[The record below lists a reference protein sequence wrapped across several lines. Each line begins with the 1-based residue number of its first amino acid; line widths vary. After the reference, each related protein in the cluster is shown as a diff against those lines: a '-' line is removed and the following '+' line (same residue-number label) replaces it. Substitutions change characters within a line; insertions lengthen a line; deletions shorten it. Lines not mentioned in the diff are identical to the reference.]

1 MDVER
6 RTTRDGSQRSEPLL
20 RSMLSAVSGLRAH
33 QTMMD
38 VVGANI
44 SNVNTPGFKA
54 SRVTFEEALAEVI
67 GAGSR
72 GGTGRGGTNP
82 LQLGLGARVSTIDGV
97 FTQGASQVTGRST
110 DLSIAGDGFFIVEL
124 EGERRYTRAGAF
136 GFDEAGGLVAPG
148 GARVMGWPATNG
160 VVDSEAPIQA
170 ISLPLTDVIAARPTS
185 VVSMG
190 GNLSSAIAIGEDY
203 LPSTVVYDSLGDQ
216 HDMVIT
222 FTKTNVNEWSAAVE
236 IDGNPVTANPATLT
250 FGTEGQLASAST
262 ISVSGFTP
270 VGAEP
275 MAFDIGFGGTGG
287 IVQYAGAHTAEI
299 FAQDG
304 QAIGSL
310 SGFFIGEDGT
320 VKAQFPNGETEAMA
334 QIAIGTFE
342 NPGGLVRLG
351 DSHFSQSLAS
361 GDPDIGAPGSEKRGL
376 VSSGTLEISNVDLA
390 LEFTNL
396 IIAQRGFQANG
407 RAISA
412 SDEMLADLVNIRR

>member
-136 GFDEAGGLVAPG
+136 GFDEGRRPG
-148 GARVMGWPATNG
+148 GTRWGPGHGLAGDERCRRLRSTDPGDLTAADRCDRCPPDVGRQHGREP
-160 VVDSEAPIQA
+160 VVGHCD
-170 ISLPLTDVIAARPTS
+170 
-185 VVSMG
+185 
-190 GNLSSAIAIGEDY
+190 
-203 LPSTVVYDSLGDQ
+203 
-216 HDMVIT
+216 
-222 FTKTNVNEWSAAVE
+222 W
-236 IDGNPVTANPATLT
+236 
-250 FGTEGQLASAST
+250 
-262 ISVSGFTP
+262 
-270 VGAEP
+270 
-275 MAFDIGFGGTGG
+275 
-287 IVQYAGAHTAEI
+287 
-299 FAQDG
+299 
-304 QAIGSL
+304 
-310 SGFFIGEDGT
+310 
-320 VKAQFPNGETEAMA
+320 
-334 QIAIGTFE
+334 
-342 NPGGLVRLG
+342 
-351 DSHFSQSLAS
+351 
-361 GDPDIGAPGSEKRGL
+361 
-376 VSSGTLEISNVDLA
+376 
-390 LEFTNL
+390 
-396 IIAQRGFQANG
+396 
-407 RAISA
+407 
-412 SDEMLADLVNIRR
+412 